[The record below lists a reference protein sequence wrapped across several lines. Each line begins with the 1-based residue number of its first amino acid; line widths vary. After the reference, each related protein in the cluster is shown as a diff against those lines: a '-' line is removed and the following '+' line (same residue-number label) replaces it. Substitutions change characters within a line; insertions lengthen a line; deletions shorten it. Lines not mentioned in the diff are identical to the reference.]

1 MSLDPQFRVVLDT
14 LAGAGATPLVRGDAP
29 QTRAH
34 YRSLAMARRGPG
46 FVPEE
51 VASVTDT
58 HAGDVPVRVYE
69 PARGD
74 GPVVVYLHGGGWVVG
89 DVDTHDPVCRRVANA
104 LAATVVSV
112 DYRLAPEHPFPAG
125 LDDAGTALRW
135 AADRYPGRALGVA
148 GDSAGASLAAG
159 LALRAR
165 DAGPTLVGQ
174 LLFYPA
180 TDPTLAGGS
189 IAENGEGYFL
199 TESDMRWFYTQYLP
213 AGDGSAPELDLLHA
227 DVRGVAPAVVATAE
241 FDPLR
246 DEGAAY
252 ADRLRDAGVPVRY
265 LPGPGLIHGYAAF
278 LGAVDAAEDT
288 VSAALEMFAELLSVR
303 AQTA

>member
-1 MSLDPQFRVVLDT
+1 MPLDPQFRVVLDT
-14 LAGAGATPLVRGDAP
+14 LAGAGATPLVRGDAAE
-29 QTRAH
+29 TRAH

-46 FVPEE
+46 FVPED

-69 PARGD
+69 AGPAD

-89 DVDTHDPVCRRVANA
+89 DLDTHDPVCRRVGTA

-125 LDDAGTALRW
+125 LEDAETALRW

-165 DAGPTLVGQ
+165 DAGLVLAGQ
-174 LLFYPA
+174 LLFYPP
-180 TDPTLAGGS
+180 TDPALAGGS
-189 IAENGEGYFL
+189 ITENGDGYFL
-199 TESDMRWFYTQYLP
+199 TESDMRWFYAQYIP
-213 AGDGSAPELDLLHA
+213 DGKGSAPELDLARA
-227 DVRGVAPAVVATAE
+227 DVRGVAPAIVATAE

-265 LPGPGLIHGYAAF
+265 VPGPGLIHGYAAF
-278 LGAVDAAEDT
+278 LGAVDAADAT
-288 VSAALEMFAELLSVR
+288 VSEALETFAGLLSAPAR
-303 AQTA
+303 A